1 MQSVNLFEV
10 ESSFKN
16 FAVCTQEPELVQQK
30 EVSPSKA
37 LLGPNTGRV
46 VSNLRLFPFKETVI
60 AKCLSVRLMIVG

>member
-1 MQSVNLFEV
+1 MQAVNLFKV

-30 EVSPSKA
+30 EVSPSEA

-46 VSNLRLFPFKETVI
+46 VSDLRLFPDI
-60 AKCLSVRLMIVG
+60 RIHYGI